1 MYAKYTVHLKTL
13 LEDETARVAIKDA
26 LNAYPLYETKSQ
38 NEMVLS
44 LIPTREELNA
54 KLLNAYKYREIG
66 FETPGRFIDELKIAM
81 CEIMPRYNQI
91 LKTVEIMNELENP
104 FDNVDI
110 VETFRE
116 TRDNTSSG
124 ENNAETTS
132 KSDSTASSSN
142 TTETAGSS
150 ENDTATL
157 TEGKN
162 VASDTPQDSLALS
175 ESEIDSVS
183 YADRAQWDKNRVES
197 TGFSSDENTATSDS
211 TSSSENNAEATTK
224 ATTSATEQTI
234 TEHTFSKKGNQ
245 GVNTYAHD
253 ILEYRE
259 TLLNVPQMIINDQ
272 RIKELF
278 MMVY

>member
-13 LEDETARVAIKDA
+13 LNDENTRSAIETALSK
-26 LNAYPLYETKSQ
+26 YPLYATESK
-38 NEMVLS
+38 NEAVLS

-66 FETPGRFIDELKIAM
+66 FETPGRFIEELEIAM

-104 FDNVDI
+104 FDNVDF

-132 KSDSTASSSN
+132 KSDSTASTAN
-142 TTETAGSS
+142 TTETVGSS
-150 ENDTATL
+150 ENDAVSL
-157 TEGKN
+157 TEGRT
-162 VASDTPQDSLALS
+162 VASDTPQDSLDIS
-175 ESEIDSVS
+175 DIDSVG
-183 YADRAQWDKNRVES
+183 YADRAQWDKNRAES
-197 TGFSSDENTATSDS
+197 SGSTSDENTVTSDS

-224 ATTSATEQTI
+224 ATTSATENTV